1 MTNKNYLFQEI
12 FLKNPVLIGTI
23 GLCPVVAICTSLK
36 SALFMSVVTILT
48 LLIAQILS
56 SLVFKHLPQWFRLGL
71 YMLVGMVVILPFMFI
86 VDRFDPETALAFGIY
101 MPLLAV
107 NPLIVRQCEREGVN
121 ITVKEAI
128 KNSLCA
134 GLGYSLVLFIVG
146 FVRELLGSGTIA
158 GFEVYSIAPAKGFLM
173 PMGGFIILA
182 VLAGFLRAYF
192 RRVDPE
198 YAEELAVNSRTAI
211 KGKKGLKYLLLPNE
225 EYVEEK
231 NELDEEIIE
240 ALETENEADEILEEP
255 IIEESSEDISEE
267 TSEEILEENP
277 EGSEASEE
285 TEEIEEIVQENLE
298 DKEEERAKAKKLK
311 AEEKARKAEA
321 RAKARALKAE
331 EKAKA
336 RAEAK
341 AEKERA
347 DAEAEAELKA
357 ALKAE
362 AEPEKKSK
370 YEFITIE
377 LPSSKDK
384 KKQPKEKVFAAP
396 LTEEEAK
403 AETTIDRPKEG
414 SNIVHRS
421 DKLNDLMSTSI
432 DDLIEETKQPKE
444 GEDK

>member
-36 SALFMSVVTILT
+36 SALFMSVVTMLT

-71 YMLVGMVVILPFMFI
+71 YMLVGMLVILPFMFI

-173 PMGGFIILA
+173 PMGGFVILA

-240 ALETENEADEILEEP
+240 ALENENEAEEIIEEP
-255 IIEESSEDISEE
+255 IIEESSEEDLENPEESE
-267 TSEEILEENP
+267 TSEK
-277 EGSEASEE
+277 
-285 TEEIEEIVQENLE
+285 TEEIEEIVQENIE

-311 AEEKARKAEA
+311 AEEKAKKAEE
-321 RAKARALKAE
+321 RAKARALRAE

-341 AEKERA
+341 AEREKA

-362 AEPEKKSK
+362 AEPKKKSK
-370 YEFITIE
+370 YEFITME

-384 KKQPKEKVFAAP
+384 KNQPKEKVFAAP